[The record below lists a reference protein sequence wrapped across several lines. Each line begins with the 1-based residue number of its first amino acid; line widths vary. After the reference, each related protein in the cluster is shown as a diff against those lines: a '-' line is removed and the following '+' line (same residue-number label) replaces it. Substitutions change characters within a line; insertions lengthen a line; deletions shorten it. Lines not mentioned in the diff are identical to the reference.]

1 MNDQQKIKNVSIT
14 LYPFHLR
21 TDFGRG
27 FQETAAN
34 ASQIWEK
41 LADIGKTLKIPAL
54 EKLRD
59 SLLCYENGEYSPERE
74 NAESLEHLSEK
85 EIEFKIDAFWQDRPL
100 EGSILPSRFQD
111 SYTADLTFFYSDSPI
126 PVADLQ
132 CFNPKNC
139 LLPASL
145 EPSIGQTI
153 LIYGEPVVYDGYRQL
168 ADACIASFVGK
179 KLPYR
184 NQGHVFGSPIFEYSN
199 SELDPSQAC
208 HILVWLQDDPKTL
221 DSVDDNFNYFLQ
233 RLLFYRSK
241 VRFSYYKAGQT
252 YEEGEKLEVAIEG
265 KKADFNAIDR
275 ETDPEKRLKLLK
287 DLLSDLRKNLFD
299 YTACLRDLRDRQ
311 TTIAT
316 NIDNYES
323 TLASLRQAIGE
334 KYAVETD
341 SLALF
346 EDFLG
351 LAREKYE
358 PQILIYLNYLS
369 ASQSIFQEAIA
380 MIRGMVEI
388 EQVEFDRSSEANEK
402 QRDKQLQN
410 IVFFVGTAVGV
421 GGIAATSY
429 PLISKEN
436 PIVAP
441 WHREAD
447 GLHPF
452 VSSLLVS
459 SAMGAIALLVVG
471 LVLGLLRAYRR
482 IISGS
487 QLLEARSQSSEEN
500 KT

>member
-1 MNDQQKIKNVSIT
+1 MNSEQKIKNVSVT

-41 LADIGKTLKIPAL
+41 LADIGKKFQIPAL

-59 SLLCYENGEYSPERE
+59 SLLCYEEGKYSPKKE
-74 NAESLEHLSEK
+74 NAESLEQLSEK
-85 EIEFKIDAFWQDRPL
+85 EIEFKIDAFWEDRPL

-111 SYTADLTFFYSDSPI
+111 SYTADLTFFYPESPI
-126 PVADLQ
+126 PVAELKR
-132 CFNPKNC
+132 FNPVSASADKSVRC
-139 LLPASL
+139 LLPPSL
-145 EPSIGQTI
+145 QPSIGQTI
-153 LIYGEPVVYDGYRQL
+153 LIYGEPVVYDGYREL
-168 ADACIASFVGK
+168 ADACIASFVGEELSLSYK
-179 KLPYR
+179 
-184 NQGHVFGSPIFEYSN
+184 NQGQVFGSPIFEYSN
-199 SELDPSQAC
+199 SELDPSQGC

-221 DSVDDNFNYFLQ
+221 DCVSPNFNYFLQ

-241 VRFSYYKAGQT
+241 VIFSYYKARQI
-252 YEEGEKLEVAIEG
+252 YKEGERLEVAIES
-265 KKADFNAIDR
+265 KKAEFDAIDA

-287 DLLSDLRKNLFD
+287 DLLSRLRKDLFN
-299 YTACLRDLRDRQ
+299 YTACLRYLRDRQ
-311 TTIAT
+311 TTIAA
-316 NIDNYES
+316 NIDNYEL
-323 TLASLRQAIGE
+323 TLANLRQAIAA
-334 KYAVETD
+334 KYPVETD

-351 LAREKYE
+351 LAKEKYE
-358 PQILIYLNYLS
+358 PQILIYLNYLG

-402 QRDKQLQN
+402 ERDKQLQN

-429 PLISKEN
+429 PLISKED

-441 WHREAD
+441 WHREAE

-459 SAMGAIALLVVG
+459 SAIALLVVSLIFG
-471 LVLGLLRAYRR
+471 VARAYRR
-482 IISGS
+482 IRDDS
-487 QLLEARSQSSEEN
+487 
-500 KT
+500 